1 MILVGYRFDWVLDVR
16 QFYVVFDKKHIT
28 QDLRPL
34 SRQQQLTK
42 DKTFVTSDSN
52 SLKVIIYPTMEY
64 LTINPF
70 KFYIQKEIVWF
81 KSHILTK

>member
-1 MILVGYRFDWVLDVR
+1 MIFVDYRFGWVLDVR

-42 DKTFVTSDSN
+42 DKPFVTSDIN
-52 SLKVIIYPTMEY
+52 SLKIIIYPTMDY
-64 LTINPF
+64 LSFNLF
-70 KFYIQKEIVWF
+70 E
-81 KSHILTK
+81 SHI

>member
-1 MILVGYRFDWVLDVR
+1 MKFVGIIINVLGVR

-42 DKTFVTSDSN
+42 DKPFVTSDSN
-52 SLKVIIYPTMEY
+52 SLKITIYQTMEY
-64 LTINPF
+64 LIINS
-70 KFYIQKEIVWF
+70 F
-81 KSHILTK
+81 KSYI